1 MSKIKI
7 LIFLTLIFF
16 SNNITAFGLENKI
29 LVKIENQI
37 ITSLDV
43 NNEYKY
49 LIALNPNIKNS
60 KKEDLIKLSKRSIIQ
75 EKIKKIAIEKNFNN
89 PKIPQKYL
97 EQILK
102 NVYSRIGINNL
113 NDFKKY
119 LEINNIDFE
128 NVQKKLKIEALWNEL
143 ILIKFS
149 SKIKIDEENLKNKIQ
164 KDNNKFL
171 KSYLLSEISFEI
183 SNLNDLDKKFIEI
196 SEIIKNKGFDFAAL
210 KYSLS
215 PTSNLGGRLDWIN
228 ENSLNKNI
236 LFSQS
241 IHGFE
246 MGRGR
251 ISGLSTHKDL
261 MLIGLGTA
269 LDLFVLSLMT
279 EVVEKDPGLFSY
291 KMPEYGTICPHHA
304 VPLHYNR
311 INLNVVEMP
320 RVSSSGDIAFMGE
333 GDYDSFKDL
342 KSIIIRDDELI
353 HGLIE
358 LFPGQDIFDII
369 FSTVDK
375 SS

>member
-1 MSKIKI
+1 MFKNKI

-97 EQILK
+97 EQILT

-119 LEINNIDFE
+119 LEVNNINFE
-128 NVQKKLKIEALWNEL
+128 NIKKKLEIEALWNEL
-143 ILIKFS
+143 VLIKFS
-149 SKIKIDEENLKNKIQ
+149 SKIKINEENLKKKIQ
-164 KDNNKFL
+164 RDNNKFL

-236 LFSQS
+236 KEAIKKLEINDFTNP
-241 IHGFE
+241 IVVPGGF
-246 MGRGR
+246 
-251 ISGLSTHKDL
+251 
-261 MLIGLGTA
+261 LILQINEIKNTKIEVNIENELKKLVNFEKNTQLNQYSKIYFNKIKKN
-269 LDLFVLSLMT
+269 LD
-279 EVVEKDPGLFSY
+279 
-291 KMPEYGTICPHHA
+291 
-304 VPLHYNR
+304 
-311 INLNVVEMP
+311 IN
-320 RVSSSGDIAFMGE
+320 
-333 GDYDSFKDL
+333 
-342 KSIIIRDDELI
+342 EL
-353 HGLIE
+353 
-358 LFPGQDIFDII
+358 
-369 FSTVDK
+369 
-375 SS
+375 